1 MIPRMIDES
10 MWPIEAGTVNRRK
23 AKQRKKKELNHE

>member
-10 MWPIEAGTVNRRK
+10 TWPIEAGGANCRK
-23 AKQRKKKELNHE
+23 AKQRRRS